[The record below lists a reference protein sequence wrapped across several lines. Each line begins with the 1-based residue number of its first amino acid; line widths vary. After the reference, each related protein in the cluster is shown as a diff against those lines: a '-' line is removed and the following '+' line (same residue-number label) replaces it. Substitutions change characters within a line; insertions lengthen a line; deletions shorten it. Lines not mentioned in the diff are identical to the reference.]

1 MRSHVAINTYT
12 HNGHFVGTRHTGL
25 TVREA
30 VEQTL
35 LAGEEV
41 EFDFSSV
48 EVTQSFI
55 DELIGVLVLKHGPAV
70 LDHLVFKSCSEGV
83 RAIIEFVAADRC
95 DQYIKQ
101 HSH

>member
-1 MRSHVAINTYT
+1 MRIPIVVKQYAV
-12 HNGHFVGTRHTGL
+12 NGHFLSARSTGL
-25 TVREA
+25 FVRDA
-30 VEQTL
+30 IEQTL

-55 DELIGVLVLKHGPAV
+55 DELIGVLVLKHGPEV
-70 LDHLVFKSCSEGV
+70 LDHLVFKSCSESV